1 MKIIQIIDEYLK
13 YNFSMLFLNYFRYRI
28 NQV

>member
-13 YNFSMLFLNYFRYRI
+13 YNFSMSRLI
-28 NQV
+28 CSSISTA